1 MCMQLPFTTREEILE
16 WEARY
21 IEEQSEYRQSVE
33 QTVMGFKENVRSRRT
48 HEIPNG
54 YLKKEE
60 LCNRDIPDIPE
71 WLKKRALRYHIVDQ
85 PEDIK
90 RITGEAF
97 ALTDDWQKLSKLR
110 EIKGAGGKG
119 GVVASAILH
128 LCDEGCYPFF
138 SPYARRAIG
147 IKQEELDETVWREY
161 VNLCRAKAECYGVCM
176 RTLDRALYAYD
187 AYG

>member
-1 MCMQLPFTTREEILE
+1 MCMQLPFTTRENILY
-16 WEARY
+16 WKARY
-21 IEEQSEYRQSVE
+21 SEEQSEYRQSVE

-60 LCNRDIPDIPE
+60 LCNNDKDIPE
-71 WLKKRALRYHIVDQ
+71 WLKKRSLRYHIDDP
-85 PEDIK
+85 PEVIK

-97 ALTDDWQKLSKLR
+97 GLTDDWEKLSKLR
-110 EIKGAGGKG
+110 EIKGAGGK

-138 SPYARRAIG
+138 SAYARRAIG
-147 IKQEELDETVWREY
+147 IEQEELDEPLWREY
-161 VNLCRAKAECYGVCM
+161 VDLCREAATTHKVCM

>member
-1 MCMQLPFTTREEILE
+1 MLTATKHKPRPSGRGCL
-16 WEARY
+16 
-21 IEEQSEYRQSVE
+21 
-33 QTVMGFKENVRSRRT
+33 
-48 HEIPNG
+48 
-54 YLKKEE
+54 
-60 LCNRDIPDIPE
+60 D
-71 WLKKRALRYHIVDQ
+71 IVDQ

-97 ALTDDWQKLSKLR
+97 ALTDDWEKLSKLR
-110 EIKGAGGKG
+110 KIKGVRGK

-138 SPYARRAIG
+138 SAYARRAIE
-147 IKQEELDETVWREY
+147 IEQEELDEPLWREY
-161 VNLCRAKAECYGVCM
+161 VDCCREAATTHKVCM